1 VRDPSGEIAV
11 TQASQPNLEGL
22 EHLARRNGVD
32 IRPTLIRVL
41 TDLYVQKAGHTPE
54 EERRYT
60 ELVMRLLDA
69 VDVATRAAVS
79 HKLATYAAA
88 PAPVI
93 RRLARDFL
101 EVAEPVLKHSP
112 CLTGPELLAIIEDF
126 GPRYAAAIAARNLSE
141 RPRAAAAAAPPPAST
156 IPRRGGD
163 SLPAVAKP
171 PPASDSGVPLG
182 MVFLA
187 ASSAERRAI
196 LSNLADPA
204 GEAAAELPRPG
215 ADVIHRLEGA
225 ALQRRPGDF
234 QRELQ
239 RALTISIELAAEIV
253 QDDGGELLLLALKAL
268 DMPPDVL
275 LRVLLFLNPAIGQS
289 VPQVFELARLYG
301 QFTQAAALRI
311 MATLRSASTPGK
323 PPPGHQPVL
332 WNDEPGGRRPGADGT
347 RRAAGGSEPHSARRD
362 GDVWPPQRRQRS

>member
-1 VRDPSGEIAV
+1 MS
-11 TQASQPNLEGL
+11 QASQPNLEGL

-41 TDLYVQKAGHTPE
+41 TDLYVQKTGHTPE

-69 VDVATRAAVS
+69 VDVSARAAVA
-79 HKLATYAAA
+79 HKLAAYAAA

-126 GPRYAAAIAARNLSE
+126 GPRYAAAIAARRVSDL
-141 RPRAAAAAAPPPAST
+141 PRAAAATPAQAST
-156 IPRRGGD
+156 VPRRGGEA
-163 SLPAVAKP
+163 LPALATP
-171 PPASDSGVPLG
+171 PSAVDSGAPLG

-204 GEAAAELPRPG
+204 GEETAELPRPG
-215 ADVIHRLEGA
+215 AEVIHRLEGA

-234 QRELQ
+234 QRDLQ
-239 RALTISIELAAEIV
+239 RALTISAELAAEIV

-268 DMPPDVL
+268 GMPPDVL

-301 QFTQAAALRI
+301 QFTQGAALRI

-332 WNDEPGGRRPGADGT
+332 WNDEPGSRRPGADST
-347 RRAAGGSEPHSARRD
+347 RRAGGSEAHAAGALSGRVDTGR
-362 GDVWPPQRRQRS
+362 PPGKRASS

>member
-1 VRDPSGEIAV
+1 L

-41 TDLYVQKAGHTPE
+41 TDLYVQKTGHTPE

-69 VDVATRAAVS
+69 VDVATRAAVA
-79 HKLATYAAA
+79 HKLAAYAAA

-126 GPRYAAAIAARNLSE
+126 GPRYAAAVAARKVPEL
-141 RPRAAAAAAPPPAST
+141 PGPAAAATPLQAST
-156 IPRRGGD
+156 VPRRGGE
-163 SLPAVAKP
+163 SLPALARP
-171 PPASDSGVPLG
+171 PSAPDSGASLG

-204 GEAAAELPRPG
+204 GEEISELPRAG
-215 ADVIHRLEGA
+215 TDVIHRLEGA

-239 RALTISIELAAEIV
+239 RALTLSTELAAEIV

-268 DMPPDVL
+268 GMPPDVL
-275 LRVLLFLNPAIGQS
+275 LRVLLFLNPSIGQS

-301 QFTQAAALRI
+301 QFSQGAALRI
-311 MATLRSASTPGK
+311 MATLRSIGTPGK

-332 WNDEPGGRRPGADGT
+332 WNDEPGSRRPGADGT
-347 RRAAGGSEPHSARRD
+347 RRAAGGSEPHAAGALSGRVDTGR
-362 GDVWPPQRRQRS
+362 PPGKRATS